1 MSKADELAEKNCRLC
16 PNNNN
21 CTFVCM
27 FDEFFKHFIS
37 GKGIREYICGDIKVP
52 HALCKNADYD
62 CLECIKDYLKGDVA
76 E

>member
-27 FDEFFKHFIS
+27 SVMLELWAGSNKSPHELDLM
-37 GKGIREYICGDIKVP
+37 IRTAREKMR
-52 HALCKNADYD
+52 
-62 CLECIKDYLKGDVA
+62 LK
-76 E
+76 ESIQ

>member
-27 FDEFFKHFIS
+27 SVMLELWASSNKSPHELDLMMRTA
-37 GKGIREYICGDIKVP
+37 RETMR
-52 HALCKNADYD
+52 
-62 CLECIKDYLKGDVA
+62 LKEINNDTV
-76 E
+76 